1 MIFFIEIIDE
11 CLEIN
16 IDILYS
22 FLYLLEECDV
32 GDMLIYFK
40 IVWFEYYRKFS
51 YILVVKWSDEGKIE
65 LFWLVD
71 IEFISYVFMF

>member
-71 IEFISYVFMF
+71 IEFISYVFVF